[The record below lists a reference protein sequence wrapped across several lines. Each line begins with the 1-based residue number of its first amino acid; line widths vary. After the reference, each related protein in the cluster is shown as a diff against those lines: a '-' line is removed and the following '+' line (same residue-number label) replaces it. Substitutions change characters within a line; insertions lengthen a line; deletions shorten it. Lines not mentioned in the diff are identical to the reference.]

1 MAGGQLR
8 VASTND
14 ASAAV
19 GSTALSVCSC
29 SAIQSHEE
37 SISLGGRGD
46 VGEDA
51 DRLGETFERRTYQLS
66 LFAVN
71 SSRLLGMLNE
81 VRNVLESRIQIY
93 NSCILEY
100 AIGVKI
106 SIPQAPCR
114 DSQIICA
121 EVTIDGTEAPKSLRD

>member
-19 GSTALSVCSC
+19 GSTALSVCSW
-29 SAIQSHEE
+29 SSIQSHEE

-51 DRLGETFERRTYQLS
+51 DRLGETFERRTYPAISIRCKFVKTPWYAQRS
-66 LFAVN
+66 
-71 SSRLLGMLNE
+71 
-81 VRNVLESRIQIY
+81 RNVLESRIQIY

-114 DSQIICA
+114 DSQMICA
-121 EVTIDGTEAPKSLRD
+121 EVTIDGH